1 MFQFRRLVSVLCLL
15 ALFVSTARAEEPP
28 KPRGE
33 KIVLEMRL
41 KKGDQKSLIY
51 KMDLTSSATVQ
62 GQAFDVAMKMG
73 MFLGTKVE
81 DVDAQGIHT
90 LKLSYDRITMD
101 MVSPVFAMSYDSKE
115 PEKAAKN
122 PAFDMFNAMIG
133 QAITMKIQPDG
144 TTKEVLGIDELA
156 KKLSEKAPAGMNVKQ
171 QLEGMKNAFE
181 QFAVYPGKPVDI
193 GDTWNRKIKMAA
205 DPNTPMDI
213 DANYTLYDRKNGTA
227 IVKMQ
232 GTITAANG
240 MKGTNS
246 GTLMIDEATGWITGG
261 DMVMDMGGEV
271 QGATVKVKGKSTI
284 SDK

>member
-81 DVDAQGIHT
+81 DVDAQGLHT

-144 TTKEVLGIDELA
+144 TTKEVVGIDELA

>member
-81 DVDAQGIHT
+81 DVDAQGLHT